1 MKKELAVSFF
11 LFILLSSAAYGQQSV
26 ADSSTREPVYILN
39 AQNFYFKRID
49 ANTEVKILSGKVQ
62 LRQGTALFYCDSCVV
77 NSTAHIFEAFGSVH
91 INDHDTTNIYS
102 DYLRYLTSTKI
113 AFFNG
118 NVKMTDGHATL
129 NTPDLTYDVNTKIG

>member
-1 MKKELAVSFF
+1 MKKEVAFSLLF
-11 LFILLSSAAYGQQSV
+11 LILLSSAAYAQQSV

-77 NSTAHIFEAFGSVH
+77 NSTAHIFEAFGNVH

-102 DYLRYLTSTKI
+102 DYLRYLTNTKI
-113 AFFNG
+113 AYFNG

-129 NTPDLTYDVNTKIG
+129 TYS